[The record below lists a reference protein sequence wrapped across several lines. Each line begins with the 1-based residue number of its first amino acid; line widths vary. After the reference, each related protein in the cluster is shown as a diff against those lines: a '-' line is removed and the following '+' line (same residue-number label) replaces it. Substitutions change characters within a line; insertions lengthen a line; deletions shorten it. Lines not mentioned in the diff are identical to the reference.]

1 MKENMQE
8 NSHLSV
14 LVVDPNPGMRG
25 NLQNM
30 LSQAGIGK
38 IEFAVSSGTAI
49 RALGRRSYDIVLCEY
64 DLGAETGQDGQ
75 QLLEDLRH
83 HQLIGPAAIFI
94 MLTSEG
100 IQSRVVSA
108 AELTPTDYVLKPFTM
123 DDLGS
128 RIARALDRR
137 AALLPAWQL
146 VEKSNLREAIGLCAE
161 HHRHLRYAHD
171 FARLRAE
178 LHVRLGELAEAQG
191 VYASVVA
198 DKPLGWA
205 ILGLARVLF
214 ALGRAED
221 ARATVERLLAANPR
235 LMVAYDLL
243 ARCHEALGDVDQA
256 QKVLEEAV
264 ARSPHVVRR
273 LRKLGEVAFEA
284 GDLGAAE
291 KSFKLVVAKAR
302 YSEFRDPEDHVKLVK
317 TLVARGDML
326 QATSVIR
333 DLEKSLR
340 GSPAVD
346 TCKAVSSALLHE
358 AEGDG
363 AAAVAQLQAAV
374 SGVRAG
380 STISGAL
387 RVDLARSCLA
397 HRLDTEAKDI
407 MLTVMSGADGGAGG
421 TAGVTRQQ
429 ALNVFVKAGRQD
441 LANGIDAQ
449 LKAQAQIL
457 LGMADEKRK
466 MGDVR
471 GAVITLQE
479 ALQIAPG
486 NLQVMV
492 ALAGGML
499 RQILEL
505 GWDHVLAEGCAALLA
520 RIAALDDAHPRLA
533 ALQDELAA
541 AKRKYGISHPR
552 AGAEP

>member
-1 MKENMQE
+1 MKDTMQE
-8 NSHLSV
+8 NSQLSV

-25 NLQNM
+25 NLQSM
-30 LSQAGIGK
+30 LGQAGISK

-49 RALGRRSYDIVLCEY
+49 RALARRSYDIVLCEY
-64 DLGAETGQDGQ
+64 DLGLETGQDGQ

-123 DDLGS
+123 EDLGS
-128 RIARALDRR
+128 RITRALDRR
-137 AALLPAWQL
+137 AAMLPAWQL
-146 VEKSNLREAIGLCAE
+146 VEQSKLRDAIRVCAE
-161 HHRHLRYAHD
+161 HDRHPRYASD

-178 LHVRLGELAEAQG
+178 LHVRLDELSEAQA
-191 VYASVVA
+191 VYATIVA

-221 ARATVERLLAANPR
+221 ARATLERLLAANPR

-243 ARCHEALGDVDQA
+243 ARCHEALGDVGQA
-256 QKVLEEAV
+256 QKVLEDAV
-264 ARSPHVVRR
+264 GRSPHVVRR
-273 LRKLGEVAFEA
+273 LRKLGEVAFDA
-284 GDLGAAE
+284 GDMGAAE
-291 KSFKLVVAKAR
+291 KSFKLVVSKAR

-317 TLVARGDML
+317 TLVARGDTL
-326 QATSVIR
+326 QAGTVIR

-340 GSPAVD
+340 PSPAVD
-346 TCKAVSSALLHE
+346 TCKAVSVALLHE
-358 AEGDG
+358 AAGNTG
-363 AAAVAQLQAAV
+363 AAVTELQAAV
-374 SGVRAG
+374 SSVRAG
-380 STISGAL
+380 STISGNL
-387 RVDLARSCLA
+387 RMEIARSCLA
-397 HRLDTEAKDI
+397 HRMDAEASEVMMSVMGGPGDI
-407 MLTVMSGADGGAGG
+407 TQ
-421 TAGVTRQQ
+421 QQ

-441 LANGIDAQ
+441 LANGIGAQ

-471 GAVITLQE
+471 GAVTTLQE
-479 ALQIAPG
+479 AIGLAPG
-486 NLQVMV
+486 NLQVMA

-505 GWDHVLAEGCAALLA
+505 GWDHVLAEQCGALLA
-520 RIAALDDAHPRLA
+520 RIAVLDDAHPRLA
-533 ALQDELAA
+533 ALQEEFSV
-541 AKRKYGISHPR
+541 AKRKYGIAGPR
-552 AGAEP
+552 GGGEP